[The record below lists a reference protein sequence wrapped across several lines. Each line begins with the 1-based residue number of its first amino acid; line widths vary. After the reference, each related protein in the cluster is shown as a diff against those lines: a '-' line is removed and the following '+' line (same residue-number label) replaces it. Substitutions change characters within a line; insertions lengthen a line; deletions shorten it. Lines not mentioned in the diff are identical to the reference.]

1 MAAGPGHH
9 TRLLQ
14 QARALELRR
23 DGHGIRTIAMDLDVG
38 RSTAARRL
46 RDALQDLGAETSEQ
60 LRTTVEHR
68 LDGVLQ
74 RLHQLQAQAQ
84 ADGNLT
90 QELKILNAILA
101 CERDRVRLLGLAV
114 PAAVVIQVEQGGL
127 DAA

>member
-1 MAAGPGHH
+1 MPGNPGQH
-9 TRLLQ
+9 TRQLQ
-14 QARALELRR
+14 QARALELRQHGLGVR
-23 DGHGIRTIAMDLDVG
+23 DIALDLGVG

-74 RLHQLQAQAQ
+74 RLHQLRDQAQ
-84 ADGNLT
+84 ADGNT
-90 QELKILNAILA
+90 AQELKLLNAILA

-114 PAAVVIQVEQGGL
+114 PAAVVLQIEQGGL
-127 DAA
+127 GAA